1 VRGIITAVP
10 IPDDE
15 DEIVT
20 AVPIRDDDDDS
31 EFWELDSSESIPA
44 TGRSGRGGAASLAM
58 APAPATRPPGDLKN
72 GIRTSTESNAI
83 RPWYDKWVM
92 YVAVVAAAIVG
103 GVSYSVS
110 YSYFSNA
117 KGRSPKPDLDS
128 PKAATATIADGS
140 RPEPSVESSPA
151 LGGKAAHQEAIEALI
166 RAYNDIADG
175 YAQIGDA
182 ISIARG
188 EERITRGVEQLKA
201 AAQRG
206 RGLPPLPAAER
217 AALVAE
223 KGPALIQAVDRV
235 IQQIQRLKATPG
247 IKSDFDRLIEAY
259 TRTRQGIDRE
269 MNPQAVQLRAPNIPR
284 LPAPPPFPP
293 VPDLRPRGG
302 RFRGR
307 P

>member
-1 VRGIITAVP
+1 MRGIITAVP

-15 DEIVT
+15 D
-20 AVPIRDDDDDS
+20 DS
-31 EFWELDSSESIPA
+31 EFWELDSSESMPA
-44 TGRSGRGGAASLAM
+44 TGRSGRSGAASLAI
-58 APAPATRPPGDLKN
+58 APALATHPGRGLRDPLHSSA
-72 GIRTSTESNAI
+72 GSNEGK
-83 RPWYDKWVM
+83 PTHPKWVT
-92 YVAVVAAAIVG
+92 YVAIGAAAIVG
-103 GVSYSVS
+103 SIAFAVSYSFV
-110 YSYFSNA
+110 SNA
-117 KGRSPKPDLDS
+117 MGTRPKPDQDS
-128 PKAATATIADGS
+128 PRAAIADGS
-140 RPEPSVESSPA
+140 RPEPSVESGPTPA
-151 LGGKAAHQEAIEALI
+151 GMAAHQEAIDALI

-175 YAQIGDA
+175 YARIGDA

-247 IKSDFDRLIEAY
+247 LRSDFDRLIDAY
-259 TRTRQGIDRE
+259 TRTRQEIDRE
-269 MNPQAVQLRAPNIPR
+269 MNPQAVQLRVPNIPR
-284 LPAPPPFPP
+284 PPSPPPFPP
-293 VPDLRPRGG
+293 GPGLRPRGG
-302 RFRGR
+302 RFRER